1 MPIETRSDCDDITDP
16 RLSSLAYHRESIYGL
31 ECSTCTVCQQPEKEC
46 LLKIVHN
53 VLGPYI
59 SERPDLPFP
68 KFSELCE
75 CKRLAVMISGCP
87 AVLV

>member
-1 MPIETRSDCDDITDP
+1 VTVIMSLIRETDF
-16 RLSSLAYHRESIYGL
+16 AYQHQHQESICKL
-31 ECSTCTVCQQPEKEC
+31 EGTAVRFLNRQPEPDKAC

-75 CKRLAVMISGCP
+75 CKMISGCP